1 MKKLKHISLPLILCF
16 TVLLNVSCSEDNQE
30 TGSERTV
37 AVKAMVVGTSNEQ
50 ISKTYTGSVEGEKQA
65 IIYAK
70 LSEAVERVLVSE
82 GQQIKA
88 DDVLLTLDRYGPTSR
103 YNQSLSLSRN
113 SEKNYKKMEYLYKE
127 GAVSESEYDAAKT
140 DYEVNKAA
148 FEAVERLVEIHSPIA
163 GVVTSLHVSP
173 GDLVLLGQKLATI
186 ATTDRLRVEFGV
198 GSEEIGSFEIGSEI
212 TVSTDMAVQDAEGE
226 VSAIAGSADP
236 MTRTF
241 EVEAV
246 FGNRAGIY
254 RPGMFVRIKHI
265 QERLESV
272 IAVPRAAVLTLD
284 GKETVYV
291 VEGGLAKKRLV
302 TLGPDLVGHVVV
314 ESGLT
319 AGDKLVTLGQEYLDD
334 GMRVNITTL
343 ENH

>member
-1 MKKLKHISLPLILCF
+1 M
-16 TVLLNVSCSEDNQE
+16 
-30 TGSERTV
+30 
-37 AVKAMVVGTSNEQ
+37 
-50 ISKTYTGSVEGEKQA
+50 
-65 IIYAK
+65 
-70 LSEAVERVLVSE
+70 
-82 GQQIKA
+82 
-88 DDVLLTLDRYGPTSR
+88 
-103 YNQSLSLSRN
+103 
-113 SEKNYKKMEYLYKE
+113 
-127 GAVSESEYDAAKT
+127 
-140 DYEVNKAA
+140 
-148 FEAVERLVEIHSPIA
+148 
-163 GVVTSLHVSP
+163 
-173 GDLVLLGQKLATI
+173 
-186 ATTDRLRVEFGV
+186 
-198 GSEEIGSFEIGSEI
+198 
-212 TVSTDMAVQDAEGE
+212 STDMAVQDAEGE